1 MIMAANNKGNYKLLN
16 CCSHTVI
23 LDFYF
28 YFYKKKKKFSSGEN
42 KYTSV
47 VFSEIEAMKE
57 YKIRTDSQQAV
68 TL

>member
-1 MIMAANNKGNYKLLN
+1 MIMAANNKGNNKLLN

-23 LDFYF
+23 LDF

-42 KYTSV
+42 KYTCV
-47 VFSEIEAMKE
+47 VFNEIEAMKE

>member
-28 YFYKKKKKFSSGEN
+28 YKKKKIQLWGKQ
-42 KYTSV
+42 
-47 VFSEIEAMKE
+47 IHLCC
-57 YKIRTDSQQAV
+57 I
-68 TL
+68 